1 MGKLSAG
8 ISEKGMVKGLLI
20 ALLESVCAL
29 MDSAQVSAEKA
40 MAMLRISDEDRA
52 SLKVLLEITNQK

>member
-1 MGKLSAG
+1 MCNLSEG
-8 ISEKGMVKGLLI
+8 IMEKGMAKGRLI

-29 MDSAQVSAEKA
+29 MDSVQVSARKA
-40 MAMLRISDEDRA
+40 MEMLRISDEDRA

>member
-1 MGKLSAG
+1 MCNLSEG
-8 ISEKGMVKGLLI
+8 ITEKGMVKGRLI

-40 MAMLRISDEDRA
+40 MEMLRISDEDRA

>member
-1 MGKLSAG
+1 MCNRSEG
-8 ISEKGMVKGLLI
+8 ITEKGMVKGRLI

-40 MAMLRISDEDRA
+40 MEMLRISDEDRA